1 MAYTMEWENKG
12 VYWKYSGIVTGKEIV
27 EGSTAIYGDSRFD
40 SLAYKLVDFLDVQN
54 VEMDKT
60 EVALIAY
67 QHQAAERSNPYIK
80 NAIVIKSDN
89 TLANKFAEF
98 FMILNQR
105 MNGFQENHFH
115 HLKKVIR
122 NGTFNYKPYLFPA
135 R

>member
-1 MAYTMEWENKG
+1 M
-12 VYWKYSGIVTGKEIV
+12 TGKEIV

-98 FMILNQR
+98 FQ
-105 MNGFQENHFH
+105 
-115 HLKKVIR
+115 K
-122 NGTFNYKPYLFPA
+122 
-135 R
+135 

>member
-98 FMILNQR
+98 FTGSSWQVQVFYDIESANEWLSR
-105 MNGFQENHFH
+105 
-115 HLKKVIR
+115 
-122 NGTFNYKPYLFPA
+122 KPFSSS
-135 R
+135 